1 MLGQRGVISNRIT
14 RDSVKKSYCSK
25 TVGIL
30 TPKMLNSLKIIFRFW
45 LWHVK
50 EWFQSRVSL
59 QTDLNIIGS
68 SRVLHKY
75 KGFILGFALN
85 PMQSGRR
92 SGHRQQLSSLILI
105 NVVPQR
111 RFPDNRSQ
119 RTYRY
124 P

>member
-1 MLGQRGVISNRIT
+1 
-14 RDSVKKSYCSK
+14 
-25 TVGIL
+25 
-30 TPKMLNSLKIIFRFW
+30 MLNSLKIIFRFW

-92 SGHRQQLSSLILI
+92 SGHRQ
-105 NVVPQR
+105 
-111 RFPDNRSQ
+111 
-119 RTYRY
+119 
-124 P
+124 